1 MQVSNSLNSSA
12 MQEVAEKN
20 VAPSFCGEI
29 KPMQE
34 EKSNTI
40 DMCAKVG
47 LAIAAAAG
55 IGLAIKTGKALKV
68 AREAAEGL
76 QKNSDDAKK
85 LASEAVEGWQKNLD
99 GTVDDAFRMK
109 GIYGQD
115 INDPLNPLNKTDMLS
130 PYFDSSATDSFGMI

>member
-29 KPMQE
+29 KAMQE

-55 IGLAIKTGKALKV
+55 IGLAVKI
-68 AREAAEGL
+68 AEDVIGP
-76 QKNSDDAKK
+76 SAKK

-99 GTVDDAFRMK
+99 GTVDDVFRMK